1 MFNDTIV
8 AQATPQGLG
17 GVSIIRIS
25 GPKAIDI
32 GRTLTRKG
40 KTPEAK
46 TPTLHSIYSRQNKK
60 IDQNHERH

>member
-17 GVSIIRIS
+17 GVSIVRVS

-32 GRTLTRKG
+32 GKKLTRKSR
-40 KTPEAK
+40 TPKAK
-46 TPTLHSIYSRQNKK
+46 TPTLL
-60 IDQNHERH
+60 

>member
-17 GVSIIRIS
+17 GVSIVRVS

-32 GRTLTRKG
+32 GKRLTRK
-40 KTPEAK
+40 KENPRSQNS
-46 TPTLHSIYSRQNKK
+46 HSS
-60 IDQNHERH
+60 

>member
-17 GVSIIRIS
+17 GVSIVRVS

-32 GRTLTRKG
+32 GKELTRKVG
-40 KTPEAK
+40 
-46 TPTLHSIYSRQNKK
+46 LHKPKPPLFLVFIQDRIKK
-60 IDQNHERH
+60 

>member
-17 GVSIIRIS
+17 GVSIVRVS
-25 GPKAIDI
+25 GPKATDI
-32 GRTLTRKG
+32 GKRLTRKS

-46 TPTLHSIYSRQNKK
+46 TPTLA
-60 IDQNHERH
+60 